1 MINNAKTDDRPK
13 NGKTHCRRMNE
24 KKQNKTKQKHRERSS
39 RANCLIPFIMVY
51 LRGGLDKI
59 MQTE

>member
-24 KKQNKTKQKHRERSS
+24 KKKKQNKTKTQGKVFSCKLS
-39 RANCLIPFIMVY
+39 YPFHN
-51 LRGGLDKI
+51 GLSAWWFG
-59 MQTE
+59 